1 MTPPQL
7 WLLVGGNGAGK
18 STFYGTSA
26 LRHLPFINADRIARR
41 ISPDAPQLAELEA
54 ARKAENLR
62 QRYLTLGE
70 SFCAETVF
78 SHPSKVDYIRAAR
91 ARGFTVNLIYI
102 HLPRNLHVAR
112 VLQRVSEGGHDV
124 PAVKIEPRVDRLR
137 ENVREALPLCH
148 FVAVYDNSDLDRPFE
163 LVLSIQDGDVQ
174 SHQVPLPKWAHEL
187 LSMLSPE

>member
-7 WLLVGGNGAGK
+7 WLPVGGNGAGK

-26 LRHLPFINADRIARR
+26 LRYLPFINADRIARR

-54 ARKAENLR
+54 ARKAETLR
-62 QRYLTLGE
+62 QRYLALGE

-78 SHPSKVDYIRAAR
+78 SHPTKVDYIRAAR
-91 ARGFTVNLIYI
+91 ARGFTVNRIYI